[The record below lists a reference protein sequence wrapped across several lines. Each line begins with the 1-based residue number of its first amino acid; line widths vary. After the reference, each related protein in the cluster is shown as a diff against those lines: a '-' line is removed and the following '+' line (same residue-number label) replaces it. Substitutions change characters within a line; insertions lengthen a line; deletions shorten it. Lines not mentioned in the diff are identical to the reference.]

1 MIIRQAE
8 IQKFGKLE
16 KEQYRFSPQI
26 NIIYGPNESGKST
39 LMQFLKVMMYGLEK
53 SRVRKTLDTYKKYE
67 PWDAPAY
74 FAGSMIFETGEQ
86 QFLLE
91 RNFYHKEK
99 STRLVNIRD
108 GEELSVEY
116 GDLDMLLGNVSAGAY
131 ENTFCIGQ
139 EQSVPGRELGVLLED
154 ERSNLAQTGSGDF
167 QLSKALQNLEQKRKS
182 KEKQK
187 KELEQQRLADIRQL
201 EVKQQM
207 LESDIAALKAQQE
220 KQGTQKQSV
229 QEQVKQLKQV
239 AEPVLSEYSAV
250 CQKEQELQKA
260 VRQEQFERRLQSDCV
275 HEQVAKADCEYPFYR
290 EPRRQQN
297 PEHRAGFS
305 PLLLI
310 GVAGLIL
317 APILRAS
324 LDGFQK
330 IAPILNV
337 ICIVL
342 ILAGLVS
349 AYGRRKKVQEAETEA
364 EATQEDAVA
373 GYADEEVYQR
383 TARQLASLQQKKS
396 ALEQQ
401 IKTFQE
407 QKKTLQMQAARQEGF
422 GDQISGQIQ
431 EKEVETENLTEQ
443 MQELQFQTAQE
454 KAAEQ
459 DIQALALAADTM
471 QRLAAGMS
479 KSLEHVLNRE
489 MSEILAQITGNAHGQ
504 LQVSEGQGIV
514 LSEQQKNRAPE
525 AYSQG
530 TMQQAYFAY
539 RMAAGKLLAKEE
551 PLPFLLDEA
560 FAGYDTERLRQ
571 TLCWLANQENQIF
584 LFTCR
589 ETERELLLEEG
600 IPFSEIRL

>member
-39 LMQFLKVMMYGLEK
+39 LMQFLKAMMYGLEK
-53 SRVRKTLDTYKKYE
+53 SRVRKMLDTYKKYE

-74 FAGSMIFETGEQ
+74 FSGSMIFETGEQ

-91 RNFYHKEK
+91 RNFYYKER

-167 QLSKALQNLEQKRKS
+167 PLSKALQNLEQKRKN

-187 KELEQQRLADIRQL
+187 
-201 EVKQQM
+201 
-207 LESDIAALKAQQE
+207 SDIAVLKAQQE
-220 KQGTQKQSV
+220 KQGTQKQNV
-229 QEQVKQLKQV
+229 QEQVKQLKQA
-239 AEPVLSEYSAV
+239 AEPVLSEYRAV
-250 CQKEQELQKA
+250 CRQEQELQKA
-260 VRQEQFERRLQSDCV
+260 IRQAQLNIERKHLKKETEDGQK
-275 HEQVAKADCEYPFYR
+275 QKT
-290 EPRRQQN
+290 
-297 PEHRAGFS
+297 EHQAGFS

-317 APILRAS
+317 APILRTS
-324 LDGFQK
+324 LDEFQK

-342 ILAGLVS
+342 ILAGLISV
-349 AYGRRKKVQEAETEA
+349 YGRRRRLQEVEMEA
-364 EATQEDAVA
+364 EAIQEDVEAEC
-373 GYADEEVYQR
+373 GDEEVYQKVVKQL
-383 TARQLASLQQKKS
+383 TALQQKRS
-396 ALEQQ
+396 VLEQQ
-401 IKTFQE
+401 IDTFRE
-407 QKKTLQMQAARQEGF
+407 QRKALQMQVARQEGS
-422 GDQISGQIQ
+422 GDQITGQIQ
-431 EKEVETENLTEQ
+431 EKEVEAANLADQ
-443 MQELQFQTAQE
+443 MQELQFQTAE
-454 KAAEQ
+454 ERAIDQ
-459 DIQALALAADTM
+459 DIQALALSADTM
-471 QRLAAGMS
+471 RRLAAGMS
-479 KSLEHVLNRE
+479 KSLEHVLNRD

-514 LSEQQKNRAPE
+514 LSEQQKSRVPE

-571 TLCWLANQENQIF
+571 TLRWLAKQENQIF

>member
-39 LMQFLKVMMYGLEK
+39 LMQFLKAMMYGLEK

-67 PWDAPAY
+67 PWDVPAY

-91 RNFYHKEK
+91 RNFYHREK

-116 GDLDMLLGNVSAGAY
+116 GDLDMLLGNVSASAY

-207 LESDIAALKAQQE
+207 LESDIAALKTQQE
-220 KQGTQKQSV
+220 KQGTQKQNV

-239 AEPVLSEYSAV
+239 AEPVLSEYRAV
-250 CQKEQELQKA
+250 CQREQELQKA
-260 VRQEQFERRLQSDCV
+260 VQQARVERLNTERKHLK
-275 HEQVAKADCEYPFYR
+275 EEKE
-290 EPRRQQN
+290 ERQQQKT
-297 PEHRAGFS
+297 EHQAGFS

-342 ILAGLVS
+342 VLTGLVS
-349 AYGRRKKVQEAETEA
+349 AYGRRKKVQEAEIEA
-364 EATQEDAVA
+364 EATQEDAGS
-373 GYADEEVYQR
+373 GYGDEGVYQKIVQ
-383 TARQLASLQQKKS
+383 QLAALQQKKS

-407 QKKTLQMQAARQEGF
+407 QKKALQMQAARQEGS
-422 GDQISGQIQ
+422 GDQITSQIQ
-431 EKEVETENLTEQ
+431 EKEVEAANLTEQ
-443 MQELQFQTAQE
+443 MQEPQFQTAQE

-459 DIQALALAADTM
+459 DIQALTLAADTM

-489 MSEILAQITGNAHGQ
+489 MSEILAQITGNAHGK

-514 LSEQQKNRAPE
+514 LSEQQKSRAPE

-571 TLCWLANQENQIF
+571 TLHWLAKQENQIF

-589 ETERELLLEEG
+589 ETERELLLKEG

>member
-39 LMQFLKVMMYGLEK
+39 LMQFLKAMMYGLEK
-53 SRVRKTLDTYKKYE
+53 SRVRKMLDTYKKYE

-74 FAGSMIFETGEQ
+74 FSGSMIFETGEQ

-91 RNFYHKEK
+91 RNFYYKER
-99 STRLVNIRD
+99 STRLINIRD

-139 EQSVPGRELGVLLED
+139 EQSVPARELGVLLED

-167 QLSKALQNLEQKRKS
+167 PLSKALQNLEQKRKN

-187 KELEQQRLADIRQL
+187 KELEL

-207 LESDIAALKAQQE
+207 LESDIAVLKAQQE
-220 KQGTQKQSV
+220 KQGTQKQNV
-229 QEQVKQLKQV
+229 QEQVKQLKQA
-239 AEPVLSEYSAV
+239 AEPVLSEYRAV
-250 CQKEQELQKA
+250 CRQEQELQKA
-260 VRQEQFERRLQSDCV
+260 IRQAQLNIERKHLKKETEDGQK
-275 HEQVAKADCEYPFYR
+275 QKT
-290 EPRRQQN
+290 
-297 PEHRAGFS
+297 EHQAGFS

-317 APILRAS
+317 APILRTS

-330 IAPILNV
+330 IVPILNV

-342 ILAGLVS
+342 ILAGLIS
-349 AYGRRKKVQEAETEA
+349 AYGRRRRLQEVEMEA
-364 EATQEDAVA
+364 EAIQEDAEA
-373 GYADEEVYQR
+373 ECGDEEVYQKVVKQL
-383 TARQLASLQQKKS
+383 TALQQKRS
-396 ALEQQ
+396 VLEQQ
-401 IKTFQE
+401 IDTFRE
-407 QKKTLQMQAARQEGF
+407 QRKALQMQVARQEGS
-422 GDQISGQIQ
+422 GDQITGQIQ
-431 EKEVETENLTEQ
+431 EKEVEAANLADQ
-443 MQELQFQTAQE
+443 MQELQFRTAE
-454 KAAEQ
+454 ERAIDQ
-459 DIQALALAADTM
+459 DIQALALSADTM

-479 KSLEHVLNRE
+479 KSLEHVLNRD

-514 LSEQQKNRAPE
+514 LSEQQKSRVPE

-551 PLPFLLDEA
+551 PLLLDEA

-571 TLCWLANQENQIF
+571 TLRWLAKQENQIF

>member
-39 LMQFLKVMMYGLEK
+39 LMQFLKAMMYGLEK
-53 SRVRKTLDTYKKYE
+53 SRVRKMLDTYKKYE
-67 PWDAPAY
+67 PWEAPAY
-74 FAGSMIFETGEQ
+74 FSGSMIFETGEQ

-91 RNFYHKEK
+91 RNFYYKER

-167 QLSKALQNLEQKRKS
+167 PLSKALQNLEQKRKN

-207 LESDIAALKAQQE
+207 LESDIAVLKAQQK
-220 KQGTQKQSV
+220 KQGTQKQNV
-229 QEQVKQLKQV
+229 QEQVKQLKQA
-239 AEPVLSEYSAV
+239 AEPVLSEYRAV
-250 CQKEQELQKA
+250 CRQEQELQK
-260 VRQEQFERRLQSDCV
+260 VIRQAQLNIERKHL
-275 HEQVAKADCEYPFYR
+275 KK
-290 EPRRQQN
+290 
-297 PEHRAGFS
+297 EHLKKETEDGQKQKTEHQAGFS

-317 APILRAS
+317 APILRTS

-342 ILAGLVS
+342 ILAGLIS
-349 AYGRRKKVQEAETEA
+349 AYGRRRRLQEVEMEA
-364 EATQEDAVA
+364 EAIQEGAEA
-373 GYADEEVYQR
+373 EYGDEEVYQKVVKQL
-383 TARQLASLQQKKS
+383 TALQQKRS
-396 ALEQQ
+396 VLEQQ
-401 IKTFQE
+401 IDTFRE
-407 QKKTLQMQAARQEGF
+407 QRKALQMQVARQEGS
-422 GDQISGQIQ
+422 GDQITGQIQ
-431 EKEVETENLTEQ
+431 EKEVEAANLADQ
-443 MQELQFQTAQE
+443 MQELQFQTAE
-454 KAAEQ
+454 ERAIDQ
-459 DIQALALAADTM
+459 DIQALTLSADTM

-479 KSLEHVLNRE
+479 KSLEHVLNRD

-514 LSEQQKNRAPE
+514 LSEQQKSRVPE

-571 TLCWLANQENQIF
+571 TLRWLAKQENQIF

>member
-26 NIIYGPNESGKST
+26 NIIYGLNESGKST
-39 LMQFLKVMMYGLEK
+39 LMQFLKAMMYGLEK

-207 LESDIAALKAQQE
+207 LESDIAALKTQQE
-220 KQGTQKQSV
+220 KQGTQKQNV

-239 AEPVLSEYSAV
+239 AEPVLSEYRAV
-250 CQKEQELQKA
+250 CQREQELQKA
-260 VRQEQFERRLQSDCV
+260 VQQARVERLNTERKHLK
-275 HEQVAKADCEYPFYR
+275 EEKE
-290 EPRRQQN
+290 ERQQQKT
-297 PEHRAGFS
+297 EHRAGFS

-342 ILAGLVS
+342 VLTGLVS
-349 AYGRRKKVQEAETEA
+349 AYGRRKKVQEAEIEA
-364 EATQEDAVA
+364 EATQEDAGS
-373 GYADEEVYQR
+373 GYGDEGVYQKIVQ
-383 TARQLASLQQKKS
+383 QLAALQQKKS

-407 QKKTLQMQAARQEGF
+407 QKKALQMQAARQEGS
-422 GDQISGQIQ
+422 GDQITSQIQ
-431 EKEVETENLTEQ
+431 EKEVEAANLTEQ

-459 DIQALALAADTM
+459 DIQALTLAADTM

-489 MSEILAQITGNAHGQ
+489 MSEILAQITGNVHGK

-560 FAGYDTERLRQ
+560 FAGYDKERLRQ
-571 TLCWLANQENQIF
+571 TLHWLAKQENQIF

-589 ETERELLLEEG
+589 ETERELLLKEG

>member
-39 LMQFLKVMMYGLEK
+39 LMQFLKAMMYGLEK

-74 FAGSMIFETGEQ
+74 FAGSMVFETGEQ

-91 RNFYHKEK
+91 RNFYYKEK

-108 GEELSVEY
+108 GEELSVEC

-167 QLSKALQNLEQKRKS
+167 SLSKALQNLEQKRKS

-207 LESDIAALKAQQE
+207 MEADIAALKAQQE
-220 KQGTQKQSV
+220 KQGTRKQNV
-229 QEQVKQLKQV
+229 QEQVKQLKQA
-239 AEPVLSEYSAV
+239 AEPVLSEYRTV
-250 CQKEQELQKA
+250 CRREQELQKV
-260 VRQEQFERRLQSDCV
+260 VRQVQLNTGRKHLKKEKEQ
-275 HEQVAKADCEYPFYR
+275 
-290 EPRRQQN
+290 RQQQKS
-297 PEHRAGFS
+297 EHRAGFS
-305 PLLLI
+305 PLLLLGI
-310 GVAGLIL
+310 AGLIL

-337 ICIVL
+337 ICIAF
-342 ILAGLVS
+342 ILAGLIL
-349 AYGRRKKVQEAETEA
+349 AYGRQKKVQEAETEA
-364 EATQEDAVA
+364 AEEDAGVA
-373 GYADEEVYQR
+373 YGDEEVYQKI
-383 TARQLASLQQKKS
+383 AKQLASFQQKKS

-401 IKTFQE
+401 IETFQE
-407 QKKTLQMQAARQEGF
+407 QKKALQMQEARQEGS
-422 GDQISGQIQ
+422 GDQIIGQIQ
-431 EKEVETENLTEQ
+431 EKEVEAANLTEQ
-443 MQELQFQTAQE
+443 LQELQFQTAQE
-454 KAAEQ
+454 KAADQ

-471 QRLAAGMS
+471 QRLASGMS
-479 KSLEHVLNRE
+479 KTLEHVLNRE
-489 MSEILAQITGNAHGQ
+489 MSEILSQITGNAHGQ
-504 LQVSEGQGIV
+504 LQVSEEQGIV
-514 LSEQQKNRAPE
+514 LSEHQKSRAPE

-530 TMQQAYFAY
+530 TKQQAYFAY

-551 PLPFLLDEA
+551 ALPFLLDEA

-571 TLCWLANQENQIF
+571 TLRWLARQENQIF

-589 ETERELLLEEG
+589 EMEAEVLREEG
-600 IPFSEIRL
+600 IPFSEIHM

>member
-1 MIIRQAE
+1 
-8 IQKFGKLE
+8 
-16 KEQYRFSPQI
+16 
-26 NIIYGPNESGKST
+26 
-39 LMQFLKVMMYGLEK
+39 
-53 SRVRKTLDTYKKYE
+53 
-67 PWDAPAY
+67 
-74 FAGSMIFETGEQ
+74 
-86 QFLLE
+86 
-91 RNFYHKEK
+91 
-99 STRLVNIRD
+99 
-108 GEELSVEY
+108 
-116 GDLDMLLGNVSAGAY
+116 MLLGNVSAGAY

-239 AEPVLSEYSAV
+239 AEPVLSEYRTV
-250 CQKEQELQKA
+250 CQREQELERA
-260 VRQEQFERRLQSDCV
+260 VRQAQFEQAQLNTERKYLK
-275 HEQVAKADCEYPFYR
+275 EET
-290 EPRRQQN
+290 ENRRQQN

-317 APILRAS
+317 SPILRAS

-373 GYADEEVYQR
+373 GYADEEVYQK
-383 TARQLASLQQKKS
+383 TARQLVSLQQKKL

-407 QKKTLQMQAARQEGF
+407 QKKALQMQAARQEGS
-422 GDQISGQIQ
+422 GDQITGQIQ
-431 EKEVETENLTEQ
+431 EKEVEAANLMEQ

-479 KSLEHVLNRE
+479 KTLEHVLNRE

-514 LSEQQKNRAPE
+514 LSEQQKSRAPE

-600 IPFSEIRL
+600 IPFLEIRL

>member
-39 LMQFLKVMMYGLEK
+39 LMHFLKAMMYGLEK

-91 RNFYHKEK
+91 RNFYHKER

-167 QLSKALQNLEQKRKS
+167 SLSKALQNLEQKRKS

-207 LESDIAALKAQQE
+207 LESDIAALKAQRK
-220 KQGTQKQSV
+220 KQGTQKQNV
-229 QEQVKQLKQV
+229 QEQVKQLKQA
-239 AEPVLSEYSAV
+239 AEPVLSEYRVV

-260 VRQEQFERRLQSDCV
+260 VRQAQFKQERLNTEQKHLKE
-275 HEQVAKADCEYPFYR
+275 ETEN
-290 EPRRQQN
+290 RRQQN

-317 APILRAS
+317 SPILRAS

-349 AYGRRKKVQEAETEA
+349 AYGRRKKVQEAEIEA

-383 TARQLASLQQKKS
+383 SARQLASLQQKKS

-401 IKTFQE
+401 IETFQE
-407 QKKTLQMQAARQEGF
+407 QKKTLQMQAARQEGS
-422 GDQISGQIQ
+422 GDQIAGQIQ
-431 EKEVETENLTEQ
+431 EKEVEVENLTEQ
-443 MQELQFQTAQE
+443 MQELQFQTAQG

-479 KSLEHVLNRE
+479 KTLEHVLNRE

-504 LQVSEGQGIV
+504 LRVSEGQGIV
-514 LSEQQKNRAPE
+514 LSEQQKNREPE

-600 IPFSEIRL
+600 IPFTEIRL

>member
-26 NIIYGPNESGKST
+26 NIIYGLNESGKST
-39 LMQFLKVMMYGLEK
+39 LMQFLKAMMYGLEK

-91 RNFYHKEK
+91 RNFYHREK

-116 GDLDMLLGNVSAGAY
+116 GDLDMLLGNVSASAY

-207 LESDIAALKAQQE
+207 LESDIAALKTQQE
-220 KQGTQKQSV
+220 KQGTQKQNV

-239 AEPVLSEYSAV
+239 AEPVLSEYRAV
-250 CQKEQELQKA
+250 CQREQELQKA
-260 VRQEQFERRLQSDCV
+260 VQQARVERLNTERKHLK
-275 HEQVAKADCEYPFYR
+275 EEKE
-290 EPRRQQN
+290 ERQQQKT
-297 PEHRAGFS
+297 EHQAGFS

-342 ILAGLVS
+342 VLTGLVS
-349 AYGRRKKVQEAETEA
+349 AYGRRKKVQEAEIEA
-364 EATQEDAVA
+364 EATQEDAGS
-373 GYADEEVYQR
+373 GYGDEGVYQKIVQ
-383 TARQLASLQQKKS
+383 QLAALQQKKS

-407 QKKTLQMQAARQEGF
+407 QKKALQMQAARQEGS
-422 GDQISGQIQ
+422 GDQITSQIQ
-431 EKEVETENLTEQ
+431 EKEVEAANLTEQ

-459 DIQALALAADTM
+459 DIQALTLAADTM

-489 MSEILAQITGNAHGQ
+489 MSEILAQITGNAHGK

-514 LSEQQKNRAPE
+514 LSEQQKSRAPE

-571 TLCWLANQENQIF
+571 TLRWLARQENQIF

-589 ETERELLLEEG
+589 ETERELLLKEG

>member
-39 LMQFLKVMMYGLEK
+39 LMQFLKAMMYGLEK

-99 STRLVNIRD
+99 SARLVNIRD

-154 ERSNLAQTGSGDF
+154 ERSNLAQTGSSDF
-167 QLSKALQNLEQKRKS
+167 SLSKALQNLEQKRKS

-207 LESDIAALKAQQE
+207 LESDIVALKVQQE
-220 KQGTQKQSV
+220 KQGTQKQNV
-229 QEQVKQLKQV
+229 QEQVKRLKQA
-239 AEPVLSEYSAV
+239 AEPVLSEYRTV
-250 CQKEQELQKA
+250 CQREQELQKA
-260 VRQEQFERRLQSDCV
+260 VRQEQFEQAQLNTERKYLK
-275 HEQVAKADCEYPFYR
+275 EET
-290 EPRRQQN
+290 ENRRQQN

-324 LDGFQK
+324 LNGFQK

-342 ILAGLVS
+342 ILAGLIS
-349 AYGRRKKVQEAETEA
+349 AYGRRKKVQEAEMEA
-364 EATQEDAVA
+364 AQEDAGA
-373 GYADEEVYQR
+373 GYGDEEAYQK
-383 TARQLASLQQKKS
+383 AALQQKKS

-401 IKTFQE
+401 IETFQE
-407 QKKTLQMQAARQEGF
+407 QKKALQMQAARQEGS
-422 GDQISGQIQ
+422 GDQIIGQIQ

-443 MQELQFQTAQE
+443 MQELQFQTVQE
-454 KAAEQ
+454 KAAER

-479 KSLEHVLNRE
+479 KTLEHVLNRE

-504 LQVSEGQGIV
+504 LRVSEGQGIV
-514 LSEQQKNRAPE
+514 LSEQQKSRAPE

-571 TLCWLANQENQIF
+571 TLRWLARQENQIF

-600 IPFSEIRL
+600 IPFTEIRL